1 MNERGCARSNG
12 TAISEASCPPR
23 QPACRESDPPH
34 TLVDT
39 RIGEAL
45 IVCRRVLRHRVR
57 ARDLDDCVQ
66 DAMLGAFARAGDGA
80 IADWG
85 AFVSKIAQRV
95 ASRWAR
101 TWRRRKERELPLE
114 VELVARASESR
125 ISSPLPA
132 LSPRLGACQLPERAR
147 QVLQM
152 LVLGNSVQFIREL
165 LGLSVQQL
173 ERSVRILARWAS
185 RGKLAEHPPRTLER

>member
-1 MNERGCARSNG
+1 M
-12 TAISEASCPPR
+12 PPR
-23 QPACRESDPPH
+23 QPACRESGPPH

-125 ISSPLPA
+125 ISSQLPT
-132 LSPRLGACQLPERAR
+132 LSPKLGACQLPERAR

-152 LVLGNSVQFIREL
+152 LVLGHSVQFIREL